1 MELRPLGTLALT
13 FAAEHLFVLG
23 ATPLG
28 TRIIQEIASAE
39 LASDRVKATMKGT
52 AAADWCTLT
61 DGGLARF
68 DIRILLETADGALI
82 YLPYTGKADW
92 SAGFARGSIYAV
104 AQFET
109 ADERYSW
116 LNAIQVVGEGSIA
129 PDGAGVSYELFELS

>member
-13 FAAEHLFVLG
+13 FTSDHLFMLG
-23 ATPLG
+23 PTPQG

-39 LASDRVKATMKGT
+39 LTGDRVKATLKGA

-61 DGGLARF
+61 DSGLARF
-68 DIRILLETADGALI
+68 DIRMLLETADGALI

-92 SAGFARGSIYAV
+92 SAGFAQGSIFAV

-109 ADERYSW
+109 ADERYRW
-116 LNAIQVVGEGSIA
+116 LNTIQIVGEGRIA
-129 PDGAGVSYELFELS
+129 ADGSGVSYQLFELG

>member
-13 FAAEHLFVLG
+13 FASDRLFMLG
-23 ATPLG
+23 ATPIG
-28 TRIIQEIASAE
+28 TRIIQEIGSAE
-39 LASDRVKATMKGT
+39 LVGDRLKATMKGA

-68 DIRILLETADGALI
+68 DIRLLLETADGALI

-92 SAGFARGSIYAV
+92 SSGPAQGTIFAV
-104 AQFET
+104 AQPET

-116 LNAIQVVGEGSIA
+116 LNAIQVVGEGHIA
-129 PDGAGVSYELFELS
+129 EDGTGVTYQLFELG

>member
-13 FAAEHLFVLG
+13 FAPDRLFVLG
-23 ATPLG
+23 ATPHG
-28 TRIIQEIASAE
+28 TRIIQEIASGE
-39 LASDRVKATMKGT
+39 LTGDRVKATLKGA
-52 AAADWCTLT
+52 AAADWATLG

-68 DIRILLETADGALI
+68 DIRLLLETADGALV

-92 SAGFARGSIYAV
+92 SGGAAQAPIFAV

-116 LNAIQVVGEGSIA
+116 LNAIQVVGEGRIA
-129 PDGAGVSYELFELS
+129 ADGTGVTYQLFELG